1 MAASEVIGGFTMKHF
16 RRAVGALSSATLLG
30 TFVVFAAGTGAVTTA
45 ASAAPS
51 IVNPPRVPV
60 SWPQPG
66 GPGGPGAQGGVRNTW
81 AASNWSG
88 YAETG
93 TFDGVSSTWT
103 VPTVTASSSA
113 TYSSAWI
120 GVDGFNNS
128 DLIQTGTEE
137 DYYNGAA
144 HYNAWWEILPAAET
158 ALPSNYTVTAG
169 DRMSANI
176 YETSATTTV
185 GGGGGGRF
193 GRGGRGGTTE
203 HLWDITISDTT
214 RGWTFSTSQAYNGP
228 GGSAEWVMEAPE
240 VNGRI
245 ATLAHYTIS
254 APSGIGDFDNAGV
267 LTSIPSGTP
276 TYTGAG
282 LNYANDSGVMIQNN
296 VQVSTPGDPDTALSA
311 FNAAYGSALPA
322 TPAG

>member
-1 MAASEVIGGFTMKHF
+1 
-16 RRAVGALSSATLLG
+16 
-30 TFVVFAAGTGAVTTA
+30 
-45 ASAAPS
+45 
-51 IVNPPRVPV
+51 VNPPRVPV

-66 GPGGPGAQGGVRNTW
+66 GSGGAPGGVRNTW

-93 TFDGVSSTWT
+93 TYDGVAGTWT
-103 VPTVTASSSA
+103 VPSVAATSSA

-137 DYYNGAA
+137 DYYSGAA

-158 ALPSNYTVTAG
+158 ALPSQYTVAAG
-169 DRMSANI
+169 DRMRASI
-176 YETSATTTV
+176 YETSSTTTV
-185 GGGGGGRF
+185 GGGGGRF

-203 HLWDITISDTT
+203 HIWDITIADTT
-214 RGWTFSTSQAYNGP
+214 RGWSYSTSQAYNGP
-228 GGSAEWVMEAPE
+228 GTSAEWVMEAPE

-245 ATLAHYTIS
+245 ATLAHYTITP
-254 APSGIGDFDNAGV
+254 PSGVGDFDNAGV
-267 LTSIPSGTP
+267 LTSIPTGTP
-276 TYTGAG
+276 TYAGAG

-296 VQVSTPGDPDTALSA
+296 VQVSTPGDPDSPALSA
-311 FNAAYGSALPA
+311 YNVAYGSTLPS
-322 TPAG
+322 TPTG

>member
-1 MAASEVIGGFTMKHF
+1 MKNF
-16 RRAVGALSSATLLG
+16 RRAVGVLSSAALLG
-30 TFVVFAAGTGAVTTA
+30 SVVVLAAGTGAVTTA

-51 IVNPPRVPV
+51 ITNPPRIPV

-66 GPGGPGAQGGVRNTW
+66 GQGGPGGQSWGQGAQGSVRNTW

-93 TFDGVSSTWT
+93 TYDGIAGTWT
-103 VPTVTASSSA
+103 VPTVAASTSA

-120 GVDGFNNS
+120 GVDGFSNS

-158 ALPSNYTVTAG
+158 PLPNSYTVAGG
-169 DRMSANI
+169 DRMSAKI
-176 YETSATTTV
+176 YETTSTTTV
-185 GGGGGGRF
+185 GGGRGF
-193 GRGGRGGTTE
+193 GRGSRGGTTE
-203 HLWDITISDTT
+203 HLWDVTISDTT
-214 RGWTFSTSQAYNGP
+214 RGWTYSTSQAYNGP

-240 VNGRI
+240 VNGKI
-245 ATLAHYTIS
+245 ATLAHYTIN
-254 APSGIGDFDNAGV
+254 APSGVGDFDNAGV
-267 LTSIPSGTP
+267 LTSIPTGTP

-311 FNAAYGSALPA
+311 FNAAYGSTLPA

>member
-1 MAASEVIGGFTMKHF
+1 MNRF
-16 RRAVGALSSATLLG
+16 RRALGALSSAALLG
-30 TFVVFAAGTGAVTTA
+30 SFVVFAAGTGAASTA
-45 ASAAPS
+45 ATAAPS
-51 IVNPPRVPV
+51 ISNPPRVPV
-60 SWPQPG
+60 TWWSGQG
-66 GPGGPGAQGGVRNTW
+66 GQGGVRNTW

-93 TFDGVSSTWT
+93 TFAGVSSTWT
-103 VPTVTASSSA
+103 VPTVSASSAA

-128 DLIQTGTEE
+128 SLIQTGTEE

-158 ALPSNYTVTAG
+158 ALPGSYAVAGG
-169 DRMSANI
+169 DRMSAKI
-176 YETSATTTV
+176 YETPATTTV
-185 GGGGGGRF
+185 GGGGGRF

-203 HLWDITISDTT
+203 HVWDITISDTT
-214 RGWTFSTSQAYNGP
+214 RGWTYSTSQAYNGT
-228 GGSAEWVMEAPE
+228 GSSAEWVMEAPE

-245 ATLAHYTIS
+245 ATLAHYTIN
-254 APSGIGDFDNAGV
+254 APAGIGDFDNAGV

-296 VQVSTPGDPDTALSA
+296 VQVSTPGNPDTPLTA
-311 FNAAYGSALPA
+311 FNAAYGSAVPA

>member
-1 MAASEVIGGFTMKHF
+1 
-16 RRAVGALSSATLLG
+16 L
-30 TFVVFAAGTGAVTTA
+30 TTA
-45 ASAAPS
+45 ANAAPS

-66 GPGGPGAQGGVRNTW
+66 GPGGQGGQGAVRNTW

-93 TFDGVSSTWT
+93 TFDGVTSTWT

-158 ALPSNYTVTAG
+158 ALPSNHPVAGG
-169 DRMSANI
+169 DRMSASI

-185 GGGGGGRF
+185 GGGGGNRF

-203 HLWDITISDTT
+203 HLWDVTISDVTK
-214 RGWTFSTSQAYNGP
+214 GWSYSTSQAYNGA
-228 GGSAEWVMEAPE
+228 GTSAEWVMEAPE

-245 ATLAHYTIS
+245 AALAHYTVS
-254 APSGIGDFDNAGV
+254 PPSGTGDFDNAGV
-267 LTSIPSGTP
+267 LTSIPTGTP
-276 TYTGAG
+276 AYSAAG

-311 FNAAYGSALPA
+311 FNAAYGSTLPS
-322 TPAG
+322 TPTG

>member
-1 MAASEVIGGFTMKHF
+1 MKHF
-16 RRAVGALSSATLLG
+16 RRALGALSSAALFG
-30 TFVVFAAGTGAVTTA
+30 SVVVLAAGTGAATTA
-45 ASAAPS
+45 ATTAPS
-51 IVNPPRVPV
+51 ISNPPRVPV

-66 GPGGPGAQGGVRNTW
+66 GPGGQGGVRNTW

-93 TFDGVSSTWT
+93 TFAGVSSTWT
-103 VPTVTASSSA
+103 VPSVAASSSA

-137 DYYNGAA
+137 DYYSGAA

-158 ALPSNYTVTAG
+158 ALPSKYTVAGG
-169 DRMSANI
+169 DRMSASI
-176 YETSATTTV
+176 YETSSTTTV
-185 GGGGGGRF
+185 GGGGGFF
-193 GRGGRGGTTE
+193 GRGGRGTTE
-203 HLWDITISDTT
+203 HVWDITIADTT
-214 RGWTFSTSQAYNGP
+214 RGWSYSTSQAYNGP
-228 GGSAEWVMEAPE
+228 GASAEWVMEAPE
-240 VNGRI
+240 VNGKI

-254 APSGIGDFDNAGV
+254 PPSGIGDFDNAGV

-276 TYTGAG
+276 SYTGAG

-296 VQVSTPGDPDTALSA
+296 VQVSTPGDPDSPALSA